1 MPSSWLC
8 PSDHVQS
15 AVLALWPACHAG
27 IGLLSRAAVHY
38 MAADP
43 QLGTRDRSSSLAAA
57 ADFRQMVAQLHE
69 QGIEV
74 LLQVSCA
81 APTTSISARG
91 VLFMRRAP
99 VMPSAGGVSIGGA
112 ASGCPLWPRAPTP
125 LLHSPSVN
133 APCPHSQVDLTFTA
147 EGTDAHPSSLS
158 LRGLD
163 YGAYYR
169 SNGVSN

>member
-81 APTTSISARG
+81 APTSVSARR
-91 VLFMRRAP
+91 VLAMRPAP
-99 VMPSAGGVSIGGA
+99 VMPSAGVSQLGAQPPGV
-112 ASGCPLWPRAPTP
+112 
-125 LLHSPSVN
+125 
-133 APCPHSQVDLTFTA
+133 PCGRGHRR
-147 EGTDAHPSSLS
+147 HSSLAFS
-158 LRGLD
+158 QCALPSFTGGPDLYGRGH
-163 YGAYYR
+163 
-169 SNGVSN
+169 